1 MNKSS
6 RRLSL
11 TAALATALLYGCTE
25 QTDNNTDDNSGPVQ
39 SKSPTVSS
47 PSNLP
52 TASPAGAEEESS
64 TEKTF
69 PYQITTLAE
78 GLSLPWEIAFAPAPD
93 SRIFFTERPG
103 NLRVI
108 VGGKLQPQPLLEVPA
123 PSYGEGGLLGLTL
136 DPDFA
141 NNGYAYVYHS
151 YPDGEEISNRILR
164 LKIGE
169 QSAEIDMVLLDDIPG
184 SVNHNGGRIKFGP
197 DGMLYVTTGDRSE
210 TKLPQDIT
218 SLAGK
223 ILRLAPD
230 GSVPKNNPFEG
241 SLVYSYGHR
250 NPQGLAWQPETSLLY
265 SSEHGSSAHDEINL
279 IEASGNYGWPL
290 IQGDES
296 GSGQQGESLQ
306 TPLVHSGSNETWAP
320 SGMTFITQG
329 PWSGELLV
337 AALAGQRLL
346 HITLDK
352 EGQAASLETLF
363 EQDWGRLRNVAEGP
377 DGTLYVLTSNLDR
390 GTPSEGDDRI
400 LALTPTWK

>member
-1 MNKSS
+1 M
-6 RRLSL
+6 
-11 TAALATALLYGCTE
+11 AIPAIPPVLAKA
-25 QTDNNTDDNSGPVQ
+25 
-39 SKSPTVSS
+39 KSPPLAARPLCPQQVRHRQRK
-47 PSNLP
+47 N
-52 TASPAGAEEESS
+52 GAN
-64 TEKTF
+64 EKAF
-69 PYQITTLAE
+69 PYQVSTLAE
-78 GLSLPWEIAFAPAPD
+78 GLNLPWEIAFAPAPD

-108 VGGKLQPQPLLEVPA
+108 VDGKLQPQPLLEVPA
-123 PSYGEGGLLGLTL
+123 PSYGEGGLLGLAL

-151 YPDGEEISNRILR
+151 YPDGEDISNRLLR

-169 QSAEIDMVLLDDIPG
+169 QSAKIDKVLLDNIPG
-184 SVNHNGGRIKFGP
+184 SVNHNGGRVKFGP

-210 TKLPQDIT
+210 TGLPQNKT

-230 GSVPKNNPFEG
+230 GSVPKDNPFKG

-250 NPQGLAWQPETSLLY
+250 NPQGLAWQPETALLY
-265 SSEHGSSAHDEINL
+265 SSEHGSSAHDEINR
-279 IEASGNYGWPL
+279 IETSGNYGWPL

-296 GSGQQGESLQ
+296 GSGQQGESLK

-346 HITLDK
+346 HITPDK
-352 EGQAASLETLF
+352 EGQAASVETLF
-363 EQDWGRLRNVAEGP
+363 KQDWGRLRNVSEGP

-390 GTPSEGDDRI
+390 GAPSEGE
-400 LALTPTWK
+400 